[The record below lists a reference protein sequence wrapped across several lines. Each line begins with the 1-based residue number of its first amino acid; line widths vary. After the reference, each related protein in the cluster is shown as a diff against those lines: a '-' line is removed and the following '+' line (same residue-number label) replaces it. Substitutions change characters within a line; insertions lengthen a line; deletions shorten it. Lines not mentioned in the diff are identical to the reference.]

1 MVTCLQQLA
10 HTIGSTILVSILQ
23 PTLETFDLFDDI
35 ILMAEGKIVYHGV
48 RSDVR
53 PFFEHCGLSAHHG
66 KVLSEEDQAQYWYHM
81 DRPHTFVSSDKFVAA
96 FNEIHTG
103 QKLNQDLFQP
113 FTKAEDPKNALS
125 YNIYSLG
132 KWELIKLLFLAM
144 VAISVFIRTRMK
156 IDEVHASQ
164 YLGSLFYGLLRLTA
178 SGISELAL
186 TGSRFGVFY
195 KQSDLLFYPV
205 FPSTFA
211 PFPPPSSDK
220 LTLLIGCCCISNSI
234 FCGNMP
240 SVYIIADNII
250 SGFIVP
256 QLTYAEI
263 GVSVNEFHAPRWQKV
278 SSSKESL
285 GQQVLIKHGLKFNEY
300 LYWISFGALVGMC
313 VLYNLGFTLALSYLK
328 PPRSRDLNCG
338 SSRIFGRMA
347 FITVADIMD
356 AIAVIAG

>member
-10 HTIGSTILVSILQ
+10 HMIGSTILVSILQ

-205 FPSTFA
+205 WAYSISSTILRI
-211 PFPPPSSDK
+211 PFSFLDAFLWTSLVYYAIGYSPEPESIDAWLDK
-220 LTLLIGCCCISNSI
+220 
-234 FCGNMP
+234 M
-240 SVYIIADNII
+240 
-250 SGFIVP
+250 GFWMSP
-256 QLTYAEI
+256 MTYAEI

-328 PPRSRDLNCG
+328 
-338 SSRIFGRMA
+338 
-347 FITVADIMD
+347 
-356 AIAVIAG
+356 

>member
-1 MVTCLQQLA
+1 
-10 HTIGSTILVSILQ
+10 
-23 PTLETFDLFDDI
+23 
-35 ILMAEGKIVYHGV
+35 
-48 RSDVR
+48 
-53 PFFEHCGLSAHHG
+53 
-66 KVLSEEDQAQYWYHM
+66 M

-96 FNEIHTG
+96 FNEFHTG
-103 QKLNQDLFQP
+103 QKLNQELFQP

-125 YNIYSLG
+125 SNIYSLG
-132 KWELIKLLFLAM
+132 KWELFKLLFLAM

-220 LTLLIGCCCISNSI
+220 LTLLIGCCCISNPI
-234 FCGNMP
+234 FCGNMR
-240 SVYIIADNII
+240 SVYIIADDII
-250 SGFIVP
+250 QWLHSSAIIDAWLDKMGFWMSP
-256 QLTYAEI
+256 MTYAEI

-278 SSSKESL
+278 SASKESL
-285 GQQVLIKHGLKFNEY
+285 GQQVLIKHGLNFNEY
-300 LYWISFGALVGMC
+300 LYWISVGTLVGMW

-328 PPRSRDLNCG
+328 RKFYSVPFHARTCKEG
-338 SSRIFGRMA
+338 
-347 FITVADIMD
+347 
-356 AIAVIAG
+356 